1 MEVTI
6 KIARLVR
13 SARKCYF
20 TGTQPEIFQGR
31 GGFAELGH
39 LNKNFVKNT
48 RKKAPQGKF
57 WSLSPRYS
65 LNYILD
71 GIFNQKI
78 DTIRAFFPQNQ
89 DTFFDFQKGVGEAS
103 PALPSLVARLLYRAN
118 IFHSQRIL
126 MRNMKPQNNNIDEV
140 NEIYNKIAKQL

>member
-6 KIARLVR
+6 KIAHLVR

-20 TGTQPEIFQGR
+20 TGAQPEIFQGR

-78 DTIRAFFPQNQ
+78 DTIWAFFPQNQ
-89 DTFFDFQKGVGEAS
+89 DTFFDFQKGAGEGSPLPSFLSCA
-103 PALPSLVARLLYRAN
+103 PALPSKYFPFTTN
-118 IFHSQRIL
+118 F
-126 MRNMKPQNNNIDEV
+126 DEKH
-140 NEIYNKIAKQL
+140 EAPEQQY